1 MKCKYCGYALSN
13 NSATCPHCGMLMTND
28 QLKVRKELNGY
39 NNPYMQRL
47 NKLNEDKIK
56 NKLYESEQ
64 IKNVGGYILIVTAL
78 IIVTIICVIIFMSR

>member
-64 IKNVGGYILIVTAL
+64 IKNVGGYILIVAAL